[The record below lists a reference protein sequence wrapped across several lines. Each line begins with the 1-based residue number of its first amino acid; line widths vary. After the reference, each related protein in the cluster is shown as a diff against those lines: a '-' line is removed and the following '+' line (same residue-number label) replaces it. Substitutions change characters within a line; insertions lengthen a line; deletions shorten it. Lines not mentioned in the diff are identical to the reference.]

1 MLTAA
6 LQTQVPQ
13 KVRRTMKTIRI
24 SEELFERL
32 KTFVVDPFDDTPDA
46 VIGRLADIAA
56 KAKIRWS
63 PLDAYDASKDNKAQ
77 VKASRPMVTEPAEE
91 EGVVVL

>member
-1 MLTAA
+1 M
-6 LQTQVPQ
+6 
-13 KVRRTMKTIRI
+13 RTIRI

-46 VIGRLADIAA
+46 VIGRLIDIVA

-63 PLDAYDASKDNKAQ
+63 PLDAVDAPKEKETKPQ
-77 VKASRPMVTEPAEE
+77 VKTSKTLMTEPADED
-91 EGVVVL
+91 GVVVL

>member
-1 MLTAA
+1 M
-6 LQTQVPQ
+6 
-13 KVRRTMKTIRI
+13 RTIRI

-46 VIGRLADIAA
+46 VIGRLIDIVA

-63 PLDAYDASKDNKAQ
+63 PLDTCDTPKEAKSQTKASKTAVVEQ
-77 VKASRPMVTEPAEE
+77 PAEE

>member
-1 MLTAA
+1 M
-6 LQTQVPQ
+6 
-13 KVRRTMKTIRI
+13 RTIRI

-46 VIGRLADIAA
+46 VISRLIDIVA

-63 PLDAYDASKDNKAQ
+63 PLDACETPKEAKPQKASKSA
-77 VKASRPMVTEPAEE
+77 ATEPAEE

>member
-1 MLTAA
+1 M
-6 LQTQVPQ
+6 
-13 KVRRTMKTIRI
+13 RTIRI

-46 VIGRLADIAA
+46 VIGRLIDIAT

-63 PLDAYDASKDNKAQ
+63 PLDAPDMPKEAKSQ
-77 VKASRPMVTEPAEE
+77 VKASKPAVTEPAEE
-91 EGVVVL
+91 EGAVLL

>member
-1 MLTAA
+1 M
-6 LQTQVPQ
+6 
-13 KVRRTMKTIRI
+13 RTIRI

-46 VIGRLADIAA
+46 VIGRLVDIAA

-63 PLDAYDASKDNKAQ
+63 PLDACDTPKETKSPAKTSKSA
-77 VKASRPMVTEPAEE
+77 VAESAEE
-91 EGVVVL
+91 EGVLVL

>member
-1 MLTAA
+1 M
-6 LQTQVPQ
+6 
-13 KVRRTMKTIRI
+13 RTIRI

-46 VIGRLADIAA
+46 VIGRLVDIAA

-63 PLDAYDASKDNKAQ
+63 PLDACDAAKETRSQAKASKVA
-77 VKASRPMVTEPAEE
+77 ATEPAEE

>member
-1 MLTAA
+1 M
-6 LQTQVPQ
+6 
-13 KVRRTMKTIRI
+13 MKTIRI

-56 KAKIRWS
+56 KAKVRWS
-63 PLDAYDASKDNKAQ
+63 PLDAGDAPKDAKPQ
-77 VKASRPMVTEPAEE
+77 ASAKSPRPVVTEAAEE
-91 EGVVVL
+91 KGVVVL

>member
-1 MLTAA
+1 
-6 LQTQVPQ
+6 
-13 KVRRTMKTIRI
+13 MKTIRI

-46 VIGRLADIAA
+46 VIGRLIDIVS

-63 PLDAYDASKDNKAQ
+63 PLDTCETPKEAKSQAKAQ
-77 VKASRPMVTEPAEE
+77 KAAATESAEE
-91 EGVVVL
+91 EGVLVL

>member
-1 MLTAA
+1 M
-6 LQTQVPQ
+6 
-13 KVRRTMKTIRI
+13 RTIRI

-56 KAKIRWS
+56 KAKTHWS
-63 PLDAYDASKDNKAQ
+63 PLDAGDATKDAKPQAKPTKA
-77 VKASRPMVTEPAEE
+77 VTTEPAEE
-91 EGVVVL
+91 ENVVVL

>member
-1 MLTAA
+1 
-6 LQTQVPQ
+6 
-13 KVRRTMKTIRI
+13 MKTIRI

-46 VIGRLADIAA
+46 VIGRLIDIAA
-56 KAKIRWS
+56 KAKTRWS
-63 PLDAYDASKDNKAQ
+63 PWDPADTPKEAKTQTKASKHE
-77 VKASRPMVTEPAEE
+77 VTEPAEE

>member
-1 MLTAA
+1 M
-6 LQTQVPQ
+6 
-13 KVRRTMKTIRI
+13 RTIRI

-46 VIGRLADIAA
+46 VIGRLVDIAV

-63 PLDAYDASKDNKAQ
+63 PLEACDTPKEAKPQA
-77 VKASRPMVTEPAEE
+77 KASRATVAEPAEE
-91 EGVVVL
+91 EGMVVL

>member
-1 MLTAA
+1 M
-6 LQTQVPQ
+6 
-13 KVRRTMKTIRI
+13 RTIHI

-46 VIGRLADIAA
+46 VIGRLVDIAA
-56 KAKIRWS
+56 KAKAHWS
-63 PLDAYDASKDNKAQ
+63 PLEACESFKE
-77 VKASRPMVTEPAEE
+77 VKPQAKSSRSTVSQPAEE

>member
-1 MLTAA
+1 M
-6 LQTQVPQ
+6 
-13 KVRRTMKTIRI
+13 RTIRI

-46 VIGRLADIAA
+46 VIGRLVDIAA

-63 PLDAYDASKDNKAQ
+63 PLDACDTPKEAKPQAKASKSTA
-77 VKASRPMVTEPAEE
+77 TEPAEE